1 MNNDW
6 KPTENNIPN
15 IFQPTPQTP
24 EQVENG
30 LRNAFRQAIKD
41 GVMDATPYLKQMTFN
56 SDIEKTEGEIKVLQ
70 AKLELLKEMDKHKSP
85 AEEAYKRW
93 WGDYPSTN
101 ESVSET
107 EDMRWSGFQAG
118 YEAAQKDYK
127 VGEYQQPPQ
136 KPTTLYDVIY
146 EWCDEIFIHNSQ
158 SGQNVESLVEQIEE
172 YWLPKPQQEAG
183 DTEVYYKNKGWNN
196 CLKKIKGMLR

>member
-1 MNNDW
+1 M
-6 KPTENNIPN
+6 TE
-15 IFQPTPQTP
+15 
-24 EQVENG
+24 
-30 LRNAFRQAIKD
+30 
-41 GVMDATPYLKQMTFN
+41 
-56 SDIEKTEGEIKVLQ
+56 IEKTEGEIKILQ

-85 AEEAYKRW
+85 AEDAYKRW

-136 KPTTLYDVIY
+136 KPTTLYDIIAD
-146 EWCDEIFIHNSQ
+146 WCDDDNQPTCE
-158 SGQNVESLVEQIEE
+158 GLVSRIEK
-172 YWLPKPQQEAG
+172 WLPAKRIEDG
-183 DTEVYYKNKGWNN
+183 EDYNNGWNN
-196 CLKKIKGMLR
+196 CLQKIKKNLR